1 MIGFFLAFSTYIILL
16 TIMKKK
22 KINLNIKLKNINNS
36 TNYHYYNPDNLNCGE
51 PICY

>member
-16 TIMKKK
+16 TIIKKK
-22 KINLNIKLKNINNS
+22 KINLNVKGLNYDPNNP
-36 TNYHYYNPDNLNCGE
+36 YNLNCGE